1 MNEIVAYECGY
12 LDAMSLLKAGQYIS
26 PFVTLERTTYIIKDH
41 ELEAYYKGCASA
53 VANYKGV
60 IP

>member
-1 MNEIVAYECGY
+1 
-12 LDAMSLLKAGQYIS
+12 MSLLKAGQYIS

-60 IP
+60 KL